1 MYIILFVNMTSQIH
15 SKKYVYD
22 VNMFHTQ
29 KHIKSRLC
37 YVFFLELQGIILSDK
52 YINRMMSH
60 NEFAVVANSKMKIT
74 Q

>member
-29 KHIKSRLC
+29 KDIQSRLC

-52 YINRMMSH
+52 YINRMMCH
-60 NEFAVVANSKMKIT
+60 NEFAVVANPKMRIT